1 MLVSECMLLFANV
14 HAVLC
19 CAAMCCAVQ
28 YGAVWSGGAVSCWVV
43 PRDTALPRCLAFF
56 FGLWCVCQTSYTHV
70 IFIMK
75 KLNFLCLVTQMSCA
89 MFCDE
94 M

>member
-56 FGLWCVCQTSYTHV
+56 FWVVVCLPNIIHSCDIHHEKIKLSLPCDADVLCHV
-70 IFIMK
+70 
-75 KLNFLCLVTQMSCA
+75 L
-89 MFCDE
+89 
-94 M
+94 